1 MKCIGK
7 YSKLIAVLS
16 LTAMVTTGCGFGS
29 KNVVADYEIE
39 NYNKNLYTDDLF
51 ASDLCVASGDVNLKG
66 ITSAETDTLHSA
78 ALFDV
83 DGKKVDFS
91 YQMFDKIYPASTTK
105 LMTALVALEN
115 ADLSDVVTVSQ
126 NADMNSFAADE
137 ATCGIQ
143 AGDKITLS
151 DLLYGLLLHS
161 GNDNATAIA
170 EYVGGSMDGFAKMMN
185 KEAKKLMATGTHFV
199 NSNGLHNDDHYT
211 TAYDLYLIFNEC
223 IKNDDFV
230 KIIKSK
236 SHTAKVTGSSGAVR
250 SITWEPTNFYATGEA
265 KKPDNVTVIGGKTGT
280 TKLAGNCLSHIRTPE
295 HGRVGDGIAHF
306 AAGMVGEIA
315 HRVER
320 LLGGA
325 GGDENPKA
333 LKILLT
339 GENGLNSVIDVVR
352 LGHFSLAHC
361 AAGEMAG
368 QRLHDDIAPLPQHGE
383 ILLGGGIFVH
393 IGVHGGHQQLGA
405 GAGQCG
411 SGQKIVGQPP
421 AELGDDIGRSRG
433 NDQQVGLT
441 PEGKR
446 LR

>member
-7 YSKLIAVLS
+7 YSKLIAMLS

-39 NYNKNLYTDDLF
+39 NYNKNLYTGDLF
-51 ASDLCVASGDVNLKG
+51 ATDLCVASGDVNLKG

-105 LMTALVALEN
+105 LLTALVALEN

-265 KKPDNVTVIGGKTGT
+265 EKPDNVTVIGGKTGT
-280 TKLAGNCLSHIRTPE
+280 TKLAGNCL
-295 HGRVGDGIAHF
+295 V
-306 AAGMVGEIA
+306 
-315 HRVER
+315 
-320 LLGGA
+320 LLTE
-325 GGDENPKA
+325 DENNHPYISIVMNADTKP
-333 LKILLT
+333 LLYKDMT
-339 GENGLNSVIDVVR
+339 
-352 LGHFSLAHC
+352 A
-361 AAGEMAG
+361 
-368 QRLHDDIAPLPQHGE
+368 
-383 ILLGGGIFVH
+383 
-393 IGVHGGHQQLGA
+393 
-405 GAGQCG
+405 
-411 SGQKIVGQPP
+411 IVE
-421 AELGDDIGRSRG
+421 AI
-433 NDQQVGLT
+433 
-441 PEGKR
+441 PEK
-446 LR
+446 

>member
-39 NYNKNLYTDDLF
+39 NYNTNLYTGDLF

-265 KKPDNVTVIGGKTGT
+265 EKPDNVTVIGGKTGT
-280 TKLAGNCLSHIRTPE
+280 TKLAGNCL
-295 HGRVGDGIAHF
+295 V
-306 AAGMVGEIA
+306 
-315 HRVER
+315 
-320 LLGGA
+320 LLTE
-325 GGDENPKA
+325 DENNHPYISIVMNADTKP
-333 LKILLT
+333 LLYFIKI
-339 GENGLNSVIDVVR
+339 
-352 LGHFSLAHC
+352 
-361 AAGEMAG
+361 
-368 QRLHDDIAPLPQHGE
+368 
-383 ILLGGGIFVH
+383 
-393 IGVHGGHQQLGA
+393 
-405 GAGQCG
+405 
-411 SGQKIVGQPP
+411 
-421 AELGDDIGRSRG
+421 
-433 NDQQVGLT
+433 
-441 PEGKR
+441 
-446 LR
+446 